1 MRFLLP
7 DQIAYWYRQSL
18 QKSGYKEVYAFV
30 RDFWKDLVRCGS
42 HAIPPGFVA
51 RLMSRFMSVPV
62 GEKLPGHVGFTAENE
77 YLDAICQAEGADRLE
92 GVFLLSGAD
101 RDTVLAQ
108 GIFRQILD
116 RLPSFQH
123 SEIVFAD
130 AELEKSFA
138 IEHATSAGF
147 DVDQTLNSIYTQA
160 AAEFRRC
167 DFKFYADD
175 IFEIGHPS
183 LFARPA
189 DRLFFRR
196 MTRAMKGM
204 AFWTRSVF
212 TLKEESSW
220 VVARY
225 GEPQTLPLG
234 GYDELT
240 NKGTL
245 SSLVPSELAYIDE
258 SLVFDL
264 FDYKFIENQLTYF
277 KRDSGAVF
285 RIRRDIVVKVT
296 LTEFF
301 EHERHL
307 GLLFAW
313 FFNFSEKL
321 IETFVKDMVNVI
333 VVLDGYEPSSL
344 KDADEFFGHF
354 LREKSLDKRITLL
367 AGKAHADSLPD
378 LLRRNAQTWYFGDAQ
393 TTTEADNAV
402 SFVFPQNDGFAALP
416 PDEQEKHLGELINEA
431 IDRMV
436 KGADG
441 QIRS

>member
-7 DQIAYWYRQSL
+7 DQIAHWYRQSL
-18 QKSGYKEVYAFV
+18 NKSGYKEIHAFV
-30 RDFWKDLVRCGS
+30 RDFWKDQVRRGS
-42 HAIPPGFVA
+42 HAVPPGFVA

-62 GEKLPGHVGFTAENE
+62 GERLPGHVGFTSENE
-77 YLDAICQAEGADRLE
+77 YLDAICHAEGADRLE
-92 GVFLLSGAD
+92 GIFLLTGAD
-101 RDTVLAQ
+101 RDTVRAQ
-108 GIFRQILD
+108 GICQQILD
-116 RLPSFQH
+116 RLPAFQH
-123 SEIVFAD
+123 SEIAFSD
-130 AELEKSFA
+130 SELEKSFSV
-138 IEHATSAGF
+138 EHATSAGF
-147 DVDQTLNSIYTQA
+147 EVDKTLDAIYA
-160 AAEFRRC
+160 NVAGELRRSEFR
-167 DFKFYADD
+167 FYADD
-175 IFEIGHPS
+175 VFEIGHPD
-183 LFARPA
+183 LFVRAA

-220 VVARY
+220 VVAKY

-240 NKGTL
+240 TKGNL

-258 SLVFDL
+258 SLAFDL

-285 RIRRDIVVKVT
+285 RIRRDIVVRVS

-307 GLLFAW
+307 GLLFGW
-313 FFNFSEKL
+313 VFNFAEKL
-321 IETFVKDMVNVI
+321 IDTFVKDMVNVI
-333 VVLDGYEPSSL
+333 IVLDGYEPSSL
-344 KDADEFFGHF
+344 KDAGEFFSHF
-354 LREKSLDKRITLL
+354 LREKSLDKRIVLL
-367 AGKAHADSLPD
+367 AGRTAAAKLPD
-378 LLRRNAQTWYFGDAQ
+378 NLRANSQIWHFGAKE
-393 TTTEADNAV
+393 EAGGNWV
-402 SFVFPQNDGFAALP
+402 RFRFPQTDEFAATKA
-416 PDEQEKHLGELINEA
+416 DEQEKLLGEIINEA

-441 QIRS
+441 QV